1 MLLLLLPEE
10 PLPELED
17 EDPLL
22 EELELFDLRFLAGAR
37 GFFGADFFV
46 DFLFLSSDELVP
58 DEELLLEDLLPP
70 LAFLGA
76 VYFLAGAYFSVF

>member
-1 MLLLLLPEE
+1 LLLLLLPDE

-17 EDPLL
+17 DEPLL

-37 GFFGADFFV
+37 GFFGVDFFV

-58 DEELLLEDLLPP
+58 DDELLLDDFLPP

-76 VYFLAGAYFSVF
+76 VYFLAGA